1 MSIWKLRGI
10 PPVKKLAGS
19 HENAMAIIREEVPN
33 IPIIWNDANIAFN
46 KTLKAQR
53 LLIQNST
60 LFTITVGNKTLGY
73 STEVM
78 L

>member
-1 MSIWKLRGI
+1 
-10 PPVKKLAGS
+10 
-19 HENAMAIIREEVPN
+19 MAIIREEVPN

-46 KTLKAQR
+46 KNLKGAKAINTEQ
-53 LLIQNST
+53 L
-60 LFTITVGNKTLGY
+60 LFTVTVGNKTWGY